1 MVIEAVDDD
10 DKEGED
16 KEDVGCHWYIS
27 QILEWSQPADRDQ
40 DEWCDEDVK
49 AFDVT
54 LVVESL
60 EANHLIH
67 LLANKDQVS
76 YAKAN
81 LWAQNVKV
89 DELATLFTKD
99 LLA

>member
-1 MVIEAVDDD
+1 MIIEAVDDD
-10 DKEGED
+10 DEEGKNE
-16 KEDVGCHWYIS
+16 EDVGCHRDVG
-27 QILEWSQPADRDQ
+27 QILEWSEPANWDQ
-40 DEWCDEDVK
+40 DEWCDEDVE

-60 EANHLIH
+60 EADYLIH

-81 LWAQNVKV
+81 LWTQNVEV
-89 DELATLFTKD
+89 DELASLFSKD

>member
-10 DKEGED
+10 DKESKDE
-16 KEDVGCHWYIS
+16 EDVGCHWDVG
-27 QILEWSQPADRDQ
+27 QILEWSEPADRNQ
-40 DEWCDEDVK
+40 DERCNEDVE

-60 EANHLIH
+60 KADHLIH

-81 LWAQNVKV
+81 LWTQYVKV
-89 DELATLFTKD
+89 DELATLLSKD
-99 LLA
+99 LLS